1 MKQYLPPQIFDTIQR
16 HLIRV
21 GDVAQEGWE
30 AGESEEDTLTGH
42 LGGQLQRRWSRSI
55 LIDGD
60 RWRWRVTYKKFR
72 GRGPRAFEKAT
83 GADGIVQIEI
93 DLLDQAESVTKGILF
108 QAKKGNIRRD
118 KDLREQVQDMESLAP
133 NGSAVFL
140 YGPDRYRAIE
150 GQTYLNELRT
160 DARILRDKVS
170 GLGSFLGNEFLPCN
184 SGIQGMYYDALRRNL
199 IIPTATGSPRVLRV
213 DLHHRI
219 SVDVTKE

>member
-1 MKQYLPPQIFDTIQR
+1 MKQYLPPQIFDAIQR
-16 HLIRV
+16 HLVKV
-21 GDVAQEGWE
+21 GDHAQEGWE

-42 LGGQLQRRWSRSI
+42 LGGQLQRRWSRFI
-55 LIDGD
+55 IVDGD
-60 RWRWRVTYKKFR
+60 RWRGRISYKKFR

-93 DLLDQAESVTKGILF
+93 DLLDQAESITKGILF
-108 QAKKGNIRRD
+108 QAKKGNIRRN
-118 KDLREQVQDMESLAP
+118 KELREQVQDMESLAP
-133 NGSAVFL
+133 KGSAVFL

-160 DARILRDKVS
+160 DARILRGKVS

-199 IIPTATGSPRVLRV
+199 IIPTPTGSLRVLRV
-213 DLHHRI
+213 DLQHRI
-219 SVDVTKE
+219 SVDVAKQ